1 MPYMGKVDVKA
12 SDIKRFS
19 VTGSTSA
26 THALSWTAPSEQ
38 ALIITINGVKQQDG
52 AYTIAGTPTTIT
64 LSSALVATDEMEV
77 IGINDIGQTNT
88 VAQDSIVTDM
98 IRDDAVTTA
107 KIADNQITTAKIAD
121 DQITS
126 AKLAN
131 TINITSGNSLT
142 IDSGA
147 TITNNGSALGFGGD
161 VYFYGRLTSDQTITR
176 DTTTKITNMLTN
188 ELDSHS
194 AFDGTTFTVPSG
206 KGGKYFLAGNIYH
219 DFAAVGDDGTN
230 MVTWIYINGS
240 SVAENQFISVTYRD
254 TRRIVISV
262 SLIASLS
269 PSDYVELY
277 CYQADNNGGNARVLA
292 PTTSLYG
299 WRINQ

>member
-88 VAQDSIVTDM
+88 VAQDSIVTNM
-98 IRDDAVTTA
+98 IRDDAV
-107 KIADNQITTAKIAD
+107 TTAKIAD

-126 AKLAN
+126 AKLASA
-131 TINITSGNSLT
+131 INITSGNSLT

-147 TITNNGSALGFGGD
+147 TITNNGTGSGFGKILN
-161 VYFYGRLTSDQTITR
+161 VWHALQTTSASVGN
-176 DTTTKITNMLTN
+176 TTTYQNISQLY
-188 ELDSHS
+188 
-194 AFDGTTFTVPSG
+194 FTVTPQSTNSKFYMSYHWSG
-206 KGGKYFLAGNIYH
+206 DNLTQGTGYGAMACFRDSTNIGGKSLVE
-219 DFAAVGDDGTN
+219 VGVV
-230 MVTWIYINGS
+230 MMSGS
-240 SVAENQFISVTYRD
+240 AYDAPATTSSITYRPKVWYNGA
-254 TRRIVISV
+254 TVNYGGAQS
-262 SLIASLS
+262 S
-269 PSDYVELY
+269 PSFFLMEVD
-277 CYQADNNGGNARVLA
+277 G
-292 PTTSLYG
+292 
-299 WRINQ
+299 